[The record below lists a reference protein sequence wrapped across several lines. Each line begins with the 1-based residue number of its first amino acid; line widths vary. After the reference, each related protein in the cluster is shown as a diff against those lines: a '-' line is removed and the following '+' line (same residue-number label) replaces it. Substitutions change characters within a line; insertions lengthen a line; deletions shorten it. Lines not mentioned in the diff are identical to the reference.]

1 MNALLRRLGPGGFAW
16 LVVHELRLALRNSRR
31 RARSLWIGLILL
43 AIFVGVGIMAALG
56 LRNVPI
62 HGGPAVYTGVL
73 AASILLM
80 SFMTTQALL
89 RSQHTLYESGDLD
102 LLLSAPLEPR
112 TILRAKLCGIAAS
125 VVISFALLVLPIA
138 IPVAILGHPGL
149 FGIPALLAALS
160 LTGACL
166 GLAIMVGIV
175 ALAGP
180 RAARTLGQIIG
191 ALLAGGVFLISQL
204 MSNGGGGRRSAALSL
219 FSWLSAHRVG
229 TGGIGA
235 LPGRAALGDPLAAAL
250 LLGGALLLFAA
261 TSHLFGRSFLASYQK
276 ARMRL
281 SRRRAA
287 TGQVSSQFRA
297 GLFAAMFA
305 KEWRLLVRDPALA
318 FQVVLRLIYLAPL
331 ALAAFGHG
339 RGPPLLPALAF
350 ASVLIAGQLVGS
362 FAWLAVSAEDAPD
375 LLTVAPVAR
384 RQVERAKLASAMA
397 MAAPFGLI
405 LPAAIALSSPLGAL
419 ATIMFTAAG
428 GATAGLI
435 EIKWQKPAP
444 RKTFQRRRSGS
455 ILAGIL
461 TLLATACFGGL
472 AALAVYVIGSSGF

>member
-1 MNALLRRLGPGGFAW
+1 MNFLMRRLQAGSFAW
-16 LVVHELRLALRNSRR
+16 LVVHELRLATRNRR
-31 RARSLWIGLILL
+31 RSARGIWIGLILL
-43 AIFVGVGIMAALG
+43 ALFVAIGIMAALA
-56 LRNVPI
+56 LRGVPI
-62 HGGPAVYTGVL
+62 DGGPAVYTGGL

-112 TILRAKLCGIAAS
+112 TILGAKLCGIAGS
-125 VVISFALLVLPIA
+125 VVLSFALLLLPIA
-138 IPVAILGHPGL
+138 IPIAVLGHPGL
-149 FGIPALLAALS
+149 FGIPALLAALALIS
-160 LTGACL
+160 ACL
-166 GLAIMVGIV
+166 GLAIMIGVV

-191 ALLAGGVFLISQL
+191 ALLAGAVFLISQL
-204 MSNGGGGRRSAALSL
+204 MSNGGGGRRSAAMSL
-219 FSWLSAHRVG
+219 FSWLSAHQVG
-229 TGGIGA
+229 AGGIGA
-235 LPGRAALGDPLAAAL
+235 LPGRAALGDPVAAAL
-250 LLGGALLLFAA
+250 LLGAGILLFAV
-261 TSHLFGRSFLASYQK
+261 TNYLFGRSFLSSYQK

-281 SRRRAA
+281 SRQRAA
-287 TGQVSSQFRA
+287 TGTVASHFRA

-305 KEWRLLVRDPALA
+305 KEWRLLARDPALA
-318 FQVVLRLIYLAPL
+318 FQIVLRLIYLAPL

-350 ASVLIAGQLVGS
+350 GSVLIAGQLVGS

-384 RQVERAKLASAMA
+384 RDVERAKLASAMA

-405 LPAAIALSSPLGAL
+405 LPVAIAVTSPLGAL
-419 ATIMFTAAG
+419 VTIIMTAAG
-428 GATAGLI
+428 GAAAGLI

-444 RKTFQRRRSGS
+444 RNTFRRRRSGS
-455 ILAGIL
+455 IVAGIL
-461 TLLATACFGGL
+461 TLVATAFFGGL
-472 AALAVYVIGSSGF
+472 AALIVLFIS

>member
-1 MNALLRRLGPGGFAW
+1 MNALLRRLSPGGFAW
-16 LVVHELRLALRNSRR
+16 LVVHELRLAMRNARR
-31 RARSLWIGLILL
+31 RARSTWIGLILL
-43 AIFVGVGIMAALG
+43 ALFVAIGIMLALG
-56 LRNVPI
+56 LRHVPI
-62 HGGPAVYTGVL
+62 QGGPTIYTGAL

-80 SFMTTQALL
+80 SFMATQALL

-112 TILRAKLCGIAAS
+112 TILRAKLCGIAGS
-125 VVISFALLVLPIA
+125 IVISFALLVLPIA
-138 IPVAILGHPGL
+138 IPVAVLGHPGL

-160 LTGACL
+160 LTSACL
-166 GLAIMVGIV
+166 GLAITIGVV

-191 ALLAGGVFLISQL
+191 ALLGGAVFLISQL
-204 MSNGGGGRRSAALSL
+204 MSNGGQGRRSAAMSL
-219 FSWLSAHRVG
+219 FNWLGAHRIG

-250 LLGGALLLFAA
+250 LLGGAVLLFAG
-261 TSHLFGRSFLASYQK
+261 TSYLFGRSFLSGYQK

-281 SRRRAA
+281 SRQHAA
-287 TGQVSSQFRA
+287 TGQIASHFRA

-305 KEWRLLVRDPALA
+305 KEWRLLARDPALA
-318 FQVVLRLIYLAPL
+318 FQIVLRLIYLAPI

-339 RGPPLLPALAF
+339 RGPPLLPVLAF

-362 FAWLAVSAEDAPD
+362 FAWLAVSGEDAPD
-375 LLTVAPVAR
+375 LLTAAPIAR

-405 LPAAIALSSPLGAL
+405 LPIAIALTTPLGAL
-419 ATIMFTAAG
+419 ATLVMTAAG

-455 ILAGIL
+455 IVAGLL
-461 TLLATACFGGL
+461 TLVATAAFGGL
-472 AALAVYVIGSSGF
+472 AALAVYAIG

>member
-1 MNALLRRLGPGGFAW
+1 MTRLRPGGFAW
-16 LVVHELRLALRNSRR
+16 LVVHELRLAMRNARR
-31 RARSLWIGLILL
+31 RARGRWIGLALL
-43 AIFVGVGIMAALG
+43 ALFTGVGIMVALS
-56 LRNVPI
+56 LRHVPI
-62 HGGPAVYTGVL
+62 AGGPAIYTGAL

-125 VVISFALLVLPIA
+125 VVLSFTLLVLPFA
-138 IPVAILGHPGL
+138 IPIAILGHPGL
-149 FGIPALLAALS
+149 FGIPLLLAALS
-160 LTGACL
+160 LTSACL
-166 GLAIMVGIV
+166 GLAIMLGVV

-180 RAARTLGQIIG
+180 RAARTLGQVIG
-191 ALLAGGVFLISQL
+191 ALLGGAVFLASQL
-204 MSNGGGGRRSAALSL
+204 MSNGGGSGRRSAAMSL
-219 FSWLSAHRVG
+219 FNWLMAHRIG

-261 TSHLFGRSFLASYQK
+261 TGYAFGRSFLESYQK

-281 SRRRAA
+281 SRGRAA
-287 TGQVSSQFRA
+287 TGEVARHFRA

-318 FQVVLRLIYLAPL
+318 FQIVLRLIYLAPI
-331 ALAAFGHG
+331 ALAAFGRG
-339 RGPPLLPALAF
+339 GGPPLMPALAF

-362 FAWLAVSAEDAPD
+362 FAWLAVSGEDAPD
-375 LLTVAPVAR
+375 LLNVAPIAR
-384 RQVERAKLASAMA
+384 SQVERAKLASAMA

-405 LPAAIALSSPLGAL
+405 LPAALALSSPLGAL
-419 ATIMFTAAG
+419 VTVAMTVAG
-428 GATAGLI
+428 GACAGRI

-444 RKTFQRRRSGS
+444 RKTFARRRSGS
-455 ILAGIL
+455 MIAGIL
-461 TLLATACFGGL
+461 TLLTTAVFGGL
-472 AALAVYVIGSSGF
+472 AALAVFLIG

>member
-1 MNALLRRLGPGGFAW
+1 MRRLQPGGFAW
-16 LVVHELRLALRNSRR
+16 LVVHELRLATRNRR
-31 RARSLWIGLILL
+31 RGARGTWIGLILL
-43 AIFVGVGIMAALG
+43 AAFVGIGIMAALA
-56 LRNVPI
+56 LRGVPI
-62 HGGPAVYTGVL
+62 HGGPAVYTGAL
-73 AASILLM
+73 AASTLLM
-80 SFMTTQALL
+80 SLMTTQALL

-112 TILRAKLCGIAAS
+112 TILLAKLCGIACS

-138 IPVAILGHPGL
+138 IPIAAFGHPGL

-160 LTGACL
+160 LISACL
-166 GLAIMVGIV
+166 GLAITIGVV

-191 ALLAGGVFLISQL
+191 ALLAGAVFLVSQL
-204 MSNGGGGRRSAALSL
+204 MSNGGGGRSSAAMSL
-219 FSWLSAHRVG
+219 FTWLSAHRIG

-235 LPGRAALGDPLAAAL
+235 LPGRAALGDPVAAAL
-250 LLGGALLLFAA
+250 LVGGALLLFALTA
-261 TSHLFGRSFLASYQK
+261 YLFGRSFLTSYQK

-281 SRRRAA
+281 SRQRKA
-287 TGQVSSQFRA
+287 TGAIAGHFRA
-297 GLFAAMFA
+297 GLFASMFA

-318 FQVVLRLIYLAPL
+318 FQIVLRLIYLAPL

-375 LLTVAPVAR
+375 LLTVAPIAR
-384 RQVERAKLASAMA
+384 KQVEQAKLASAMA
-397 MAAPFGLI
+397 MAAPLGLI
-405 LPAAIALSSPLGAL
+405 LPIAIAITSPLGAL
-419 ATIMFTAAG
+419 VTIAMTAAG

-444 RKTFQRRRSGS
+444 RNTFRRRRSGS
-455 ILAGIL
+455 LVAGIL
-461 TLLATACFGGL
+461 TLMATAFFGSI
-472 AALAVYVIGSSGF
+472 AAVAVFLIS

>member
-1 MNALLRRLGPGGFAW
+1 MSALMHRLRPGSFAW
-16 LVVHELRLALRNSRR
+16 LVLHELRVGSRNARR
-31 RARSLWIGLILL
+31 RARSLWFGLILL
-43 AIFVGVGIMAALG
+43 ALFTGFGIMIALG
-56 LRNVPI
+56 LRDVPI
-62 HGGPAVYTGVL
+62 AGGPALYTGAL

-125 VVISFALLVLPIA
+125 VVLSFTLLVLPFAIPIA
-138 IPVAILGHPGL
+138 IFGHPGL
-149 FGIPALLAALS
+149 FGIPLLLAALS
-160 LTGACL
+160 LTSACL
-166 GLAIMVGIV
+166 GLAIMLGVV

-180 RAARTLGQIIG
+180 RAARTLGQILG
-191 ALLAGGVFLISQL
+191 ALLGGAVFLVSQL
-204 MSNGGGGRRSAALSL
+204 MSNGGGGRRSAAMSL
-219 FSWLSAHRVG
+219 FNWLMAHRIG

-250 LLGGALLLFAA
+250 LLGGALILFAA
-261 TSHLFGRSFLASYQK
+261 TGYAFGRSFLASYQK

-287 TGQVSSQFRA
+287 TGPVARHFRA
-297 GLFAAMFA
+297 GLFGSMFA
-305 KEWRLLVRDPALA
+305 KEWRLLARDPALA
-318 FQVVLRLIYLAPL
+318 FQIVLRLIYLAPI
-331 ALAAFGHG
+331 ALAAFGRG
-339 RGPPLLPALAF
+339 GGPPLLPALAF

-375 LLTVAPVAR
+375 LLTVAPIAR

-405 LPAAIALSSPLGAL
+405 LPAALALSSPLGAL
-419 ATIMFTAAG
+419 ATVALTAAG
-428 GATAGLI
+428 GACAGLI

-455 ILAGIL
+455 MIAGIL
-461 TLLATACFGGL
+461 TLLATAFFGGI
-472 AALAVYVIGSSGF
+472 AALAVFLIG

>member
-1 MNALLRRLGPGGFAW
+1 MNPVMRRLRPGGFAW
-16 LVVHELRLALRNSRR
+16 LVAHELRLALRNSRR
-31 RARSLWIGLILL
+31 AARRAWIGLLLL
-43 AIFVGVGIMAALG
+43 ALFVGIGIMAAIG
-56 LRNVPI
+56 LRGVPI
-62 HGGPAVYTGVL
+62 AGGPAIYTGAL
-73 AASILLM
+73 AASILLT

-125 VVISFALLVLPIA
+125 VVLSFALLVLPIA
-138 IPVAILGHPGL
+138 MPVAILGHPGL

-160 LTGACL
+160 LASACL
-166 GLAIMVGIV
+166 GLGITIAVV

-191 ALLAGGVFLISQL
+191 ALLAGGVFLVSQL
-204 MSNGGGGRRSAALSL
+204 MSNGGGGRRSAAMSL
-219 FSWLSAHRVG
+219 FNWFTAHRIG
-229 TGGIGA
+229 TGGAGA

-250 LLGGALLLFAA
+250 LLGGAILLFAA
-261 TSHLFGRSFLASYQK
+261 TSFLFGRSFLASYQK

-287 TGQVSSQFRA
+287 TGAVASQFRA

-318 FQVVLRLIYLAPL
+318 FQIVLRLIYLAPI

-339 RGPPLLPALAF
+339 RGPPLAPALAF

-362 FAWLAVSAEDAPD
+362 FAWLAISGEDAPD
-375 LLTVAPVAR
+375 LLVVAPVAR

-397 MAAPFGLI
+397 MAVPFGLV
-405 LPAAIALSSPLGAL
+405 LPAAIALSSPLAAL
-419 ATIMFTAAG
+419 ATLAMTAAG
-428 GATAGLI
+428 GWVAGLI

-444 RKTFQRRRSGS
+444 RKTFARRRSGS
-455 ILAGIL
+455 MIAGL
-461 TLLATACFGGL
+461 MTVFATAFLGGL
-472 AALAVYVIGSSGF
+472 AALAVYLIG